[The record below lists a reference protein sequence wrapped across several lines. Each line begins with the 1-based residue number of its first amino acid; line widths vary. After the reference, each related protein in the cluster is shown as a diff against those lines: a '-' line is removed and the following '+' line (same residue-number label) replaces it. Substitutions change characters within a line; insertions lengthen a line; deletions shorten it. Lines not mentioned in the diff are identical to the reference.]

1 MIEVRNLQESDIPA
15 VVNLQR
21 ACFPLPFP
29 EDLLWKPEHLRRHL
43 RVFPEG
49 QFVATEGENLI
60 ASCTNLIIT
69 EENWLAHRNWEETVG
84 GHFLNEHDPKG
95 TTLYGVDIS
104 VHPNARMRGV
114 ARRLYEARFRL
125 VVEWGLVRYGTAVRM
140 PDFSTS
146 GEPLVHDYMTKV
158 AAGELTDRTLTPLL
172 RLGCRAIGV
181 IENHMEDEE
190 SGHAAAILEW
200 TP

>member
-1 MIEVRNLQESDIPA
+1 MIEVRPLQESDIPA
-15 VVNLQR
+15 VVDLQR
-21 ACFPLPFP
+21 ACFPPPFS

-43 RVFPEG
+43 SVFPDG
-49 QFVATEGENLI
+49 QLVAAEAENLV
-60 ASCTNLIIT
+60 ASCTNLIIS
-69 EENWLAHRNWEETVG
+69 EANWQAHRNWEETVG
-84 GHFLNEHDPKG
+84 GHFLNEHDARG

-125 VVEWGLVRYGTAVRM
+125 VAERGLQRYGTAVRM
-140 PDFSTS
+140 PNFSTS
-146 GEPLVHDYMTKV
+146 GEPSVHVYVRKV

-172 RLGCRAIGV
+172 KLGCRATGV